1 MQLKK
6 FFSLT
11 SVTKK
16 KVKVCFFILI
26 LIGVGFKIIVPKEKA
41 KSEQIGGP
49 KVKFKSVT
57 SAEQPLT
64 LPKKNTL
71 TFHESSDANVKKAWQ
86 DLSWQVIPTEQTGH
100 HQTNYQA
107 NSSDRLELTKGIL
120 EATNLPSDDL
130 IEWWIGEIDEQ
141 TVFALVSNQEQ
152 SLYYRLTFSWQKN
165 QGWLCQLNE
174 ELWQLPSY

>member
-6 FFSLT
+6 FFFLPILK
-11 SVTKK
+11 KK
-16 KVKVCFFILI
+16 KVHSWFFILI
-26 LIGVGFKIIVPKEKA
+26 LIGVGFKIIAPQKKDER
-41 KSEQIGGP
+41 EQIGGP
-49 KVKFKSVT
+49 KVQFQPAT
-57 SAEQPLT
+57 TPEQPVR
-64 LPKKNTL
+64 LPKKNSL
-71 TFHESSDANVKKAWQ
+71 TFHEPSDANVKKAWQ
-86 DLSWQVIPTEQTGH
+86 DLRWQVIPTEQTGH

-120 EATNLPSDDL
+120 EATSLSPDDL
-130 IEWWIGEIDEQ
+130 IEWWIGGVDEQ